1 MTNIKKTIKPAT
13 RREVVAGLAATMAI
27 PALGSAAAAE
37 PLGELVLY
45 GPPAGPSITLAHA
58 VATGALSAIANKV
71 SFKAWR
77 NPDELRAGLTSGTM
91 KAVVMPTTAAANL
104 YGRGFGLKL
113 VNVMTKGLLYVV
125 TTDETITDFKSLKG
139 KKFAVP
145 FHRDT
150 PDILLNRLLVHHGID
165 VKSDI
170 EIQYTGTP
178 VEAIQLLIT
187 GRADAALVPEPAATA
202 VMIKA
207 GQMGKKVVR
216 AIDIQKAWGELT
228 GLGSVVPQAGLA
240 VTSKF
245 LGDNPEIVTALQEA
259 LVSATADV
267 IANPGA
273 AAKNAAAAL
282 SFPQPIIAKSI
293 ATSNLTAMTSSQAR
307 PALEAMYQAI
317 LESDP
322 DKIGGKLPGDTFYM

>member
-1 MTNIKKTIKPAT
+1 MTKLKLPNKSTT
-13 RREVVAGLAATMAI
+13 RRKVVAGLAATMAI
-27 PALGSAAAAE
+27 PAWHKALASG
-37 PLGELVLY
+37 LLNELVLY

-58 VATGALSAIANKV
+58 VASGALSNIANKV

-125 TTDETITDFKSLKG
+125 TTDASITSIETLKG

-145 FHRDT
+145 FHNDT
-150 PDILLNRLLVHHGID
+150 PDILLNRLLVHHGLDIKSD
-165 VKSDI
+165 VK
-170 EIQYTGTP
+170 IQYTGTP
-178 VEAIQLLIT
+178 VEAIQLLLT

-202 VMIKA
+202 VIIKA
-207 GQMGKKVVR
+207 AKMGKKVMR
-216 AIDIQKAWGELT
+216 AIDIQKEWGDLT
-228 GLGSVVPQAGLA
+228 GLGPVVPQAGLA
-240 VTSKF
+240 VTTQFHNEYPSV
-245 LGDNPEIVTALQEA
+245 VTALQEA
-259 LVSATADV
+259 LVGATADV
-267 IANPGA
+267 IANPA
-273 AAKNAAAAL
+273 EAAKNAAAAL

-293 ATSNLTAMTSSQAR
+293 GSSNLTAMTSTQAR

-322 DKIGGKLPGDTFYM
+322 DKISGKLPDDPFYM

>member
-1 MTNIKKTIKPAT
+1 MTDTRNPIKPAT
-13 RREVVAGLAATMAI
+13 RRQVVVGLAAAMTV
-27 PALGSAAAAE
+27 PALGTAIAAE
-37 PLGELVLY
+37 PLKELVLY

-58 VATGALSAIANKV
+58 VASGALSGIANKV

-113 VNVMTKGLLYVV
+113 VNVMTKGLLYIV
-125 TTDETITDFKSLKG
+125 TTDETITDFKTLKG

-165 VKSDI
+165 AKSDI

-202 VMIKA
+202 VIIKA
-207 GQMGKKVVR
+207 AKMGKKVMR
-216 AIDIQKAWGELT
+216 AIDLQKAWGELT

-245 LGDNPEIVTALQEA
+245 YDDNPAVVTALQEA

-267 IANPGA
+267 VANPGKA
-273 AAKNAAAAL
+273 AENAAAAL

-293 ATSNLTAMTSSQAR
+293 ATSNLTAMLSSEAR
-307 PALEAMYQAI
+307 PALEAMYNAI

-322 DKIGGKLPGDTFYM
+322 DKIGGKLPDDPFYM